1 MKSYTVNTEG
11 NNVDVAKRLGFH
23 AYYADGVTAIEV
35 HAKDKR
41 EARSIVRSIIGNVPK
56 IYYVFE

>member
-11 NNVDVAKRLGFH
+11 NNVNTAMVLGYN

-35 HAKDKR
+35 HANNKQG
-41 EARSIVRSIIGNVPK
+41 ARTLVRSIIGAALK
-56 IYYVFE
+56 IYYIFE

>member
-11 NNVDVAKRLGFH
+11 DNVDTAKRLGFH

-35 HAKDKR
+35 HANGKQGA
-41 EARSIVRSIIGNVPK
+41 ARIVRNIIGSKPQ
-56 IYYVFE
+56 IYYIFE